1 VPQNVQVTIGSI
13 ATRAAVSRASVRGAL
28 NLDAITDCY
37 RAGLLVGAAPVGRSN
52 AEVVLTTN
60 MIGGIASAA
69 LNAPRFGENVRR
81 CIEQV
86 VRRGRVR
93 EVDTGSAQ
101 ASVMLV
107 FDAH

>member
-1 VPQNVQVTIGSI
+1 
-13 ATRAAVSRASVRGAL
+13 
-28 NLDAITDCY
+28 
-37 RAGLLVGAAPVGRSN
+37 
-52 AEVVLTTN
+52 
-60 MIGGIASAA
+60 
-69 LNAPRFGENVRR
+69 VRR